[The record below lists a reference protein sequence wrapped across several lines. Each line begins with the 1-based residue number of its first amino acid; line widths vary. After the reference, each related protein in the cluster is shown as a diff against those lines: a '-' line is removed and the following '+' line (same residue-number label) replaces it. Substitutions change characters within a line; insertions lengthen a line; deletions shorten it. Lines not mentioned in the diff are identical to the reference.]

1 MGQLEAELSS
11 EAGEIVGFIKLNV
24 TEPGKTI
31 VSNYRAQSN
40 ASWGKDIIAH
50 RGVVVSAD
58 EFREQGNKFFRACKY
73 VEAMK
78 AYNSALDVDPKDA
91 KSYSNRAAAKIELV
105 NQSCTGLPPEKTKT
119 NAYYESAMDDLR
131 E

>member
-1 MGQLEAELSS
+1 MG
-11 EAGEIVGFIKLNV
+11 
-24 TEPGKTI
+24 
-31 VSNYRAQSN
+31 
-40 ASWGKDIIAH
+40 DIIAH
-50 RGVVVSAD
+50 RGVAVSAD

-131 E
+131 ECLGIDPGFVKAWARKGKLHSMGGEFQL